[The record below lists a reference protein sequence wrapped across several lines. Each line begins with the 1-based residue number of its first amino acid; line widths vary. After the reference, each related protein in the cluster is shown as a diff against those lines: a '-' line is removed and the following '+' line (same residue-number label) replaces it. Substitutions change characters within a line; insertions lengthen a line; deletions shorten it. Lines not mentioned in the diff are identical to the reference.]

1 MLAQGR
7 LAGSMIKRPLY
18 SPPEPFSLQP
28 LLSFLPV
35 KGSVL
40 ELRKMTSAFYAR
52 YEKVAALKKGLGD
65 GAAGEP
71 SRRLAVEELMLRQI
85 LDWLASSG
93 ATVP

>member
-1 MLAQGR
+1 
-7 LAGSMIKRPLY
+7 MIKRPLY

-35 KGSVL
+35 KGSVT
-40 ELRKMTSAFYAR
+40 ELRKTTSALYAR

-65 GAAGEP
+65 APSGES
-71 SRRLAVEELMLRQI
+71 SRHVAVEELMLRQI

-93 ATVP
+93 ATMP